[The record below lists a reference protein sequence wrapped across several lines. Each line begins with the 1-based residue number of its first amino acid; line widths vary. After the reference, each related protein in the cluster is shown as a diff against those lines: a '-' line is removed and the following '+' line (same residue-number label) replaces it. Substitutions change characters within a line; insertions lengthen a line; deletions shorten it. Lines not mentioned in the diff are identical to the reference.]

1 MTAKENQVGEWEK
14 SQEIKGFKTVEKETA
29 KIHVFLISF
38 KKEQL
43 SKKVILLLY
52 CKQTLRPHILL
63 CCVVQIEQTPIKT
76 RETINVSRI
85 AVIHC
90 FS

>member
-1 MTAKENQVGEWEK
+1 MGEK
-14 SQEIKGFKTVEKETA
+14 SRNKRFQDSKERNL

-52 CKQTLRPHILL
+52 CKQTLRPHIHL
-63 CCVVQIEQTPIKT
+63 CCVIQIEQNPIKT